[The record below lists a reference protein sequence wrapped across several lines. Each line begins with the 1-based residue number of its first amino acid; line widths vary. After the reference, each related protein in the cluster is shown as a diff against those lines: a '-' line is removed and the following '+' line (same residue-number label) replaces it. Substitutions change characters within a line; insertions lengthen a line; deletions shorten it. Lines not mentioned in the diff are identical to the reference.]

1 MLKVSN
7 LSFSF
12 DDKEK
17 LLSEFSLTAQN
28 GERIC
33 VMGAS
38 GEGKTTLLKLIAGL
52 LSPKSGKIEAEGK
65 IGMVF
70 QSDVLFPWQTAL
82 ENVKS
87 VCDEETA
94 KRWLCAFGLEEALD
108 KKPAQLSGGM
118 CRRVAIARAVAFEP
132 DILLLDEPFKGL
144 DEERKESIMT
154 LIKEHFSDR
163 LVIFTTHDSREEEF
177 FATRTVMI
185 TDSIPQAGDP

>member
-1 MLKVSN
+1 MLKVIN

-12 DDKEK
+12 DDEEK
-17 LLSEFSLTAQN
+17 LLSEFSLTAKN

-82 ENVKS
+82 ENVKN

-94 KRWLCAFGLEEALD
+94 KCWLCAFGLEEALD

-144 DEERKESIMT
+144 DEELKESIMT

-163 LVIFTTHDSREEEF
+163 LVIFTTHDRHEEEF

-185 TDSIPQAGDP
+185 TDSIPEAGDP